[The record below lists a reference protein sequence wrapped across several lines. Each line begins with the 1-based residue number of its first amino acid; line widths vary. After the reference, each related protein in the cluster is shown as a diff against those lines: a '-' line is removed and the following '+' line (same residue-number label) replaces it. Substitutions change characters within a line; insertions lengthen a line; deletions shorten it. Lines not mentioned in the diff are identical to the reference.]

1 MIYLIGYF
9 DQIDKKRTIE
19 VAKRVLHEYSRL
31 LNIVNHALIDIDL
44 QSRSIQ
50 TLSFSSYVNADAA
63 LLKKI
68 EQKDRN
74 YEEIRSYLNKI
85 QICINRLDFSEIEL
99 INLRYVEGLT
109 IAEIAKKIGNSDRHI
124 FRRLNR
130 MHINFA
136 IVYGIAIKK

>member
-1 MIYLIGYF
+1 MIGYF
-9 DQIDKKRTIE
+9 DQIDEKRTIE
-19 VAKRVLHEYSRL
+19 AAKRVLHEYARL
-31 LNIVNHALIDIDL
+31 LHIVDHALLDIDM
-44 QSRSIQ
+44 QSRSVQ
-50 TLSFSSYVNADAA
+50 TLSFSSYV
-63 LLKKI
+63 KKI